1 MKASV
6 QDHNTFTPFELK
18 ILVENEDE
26 AQRIYS
32 LFQTPSVVEAYGL
45 TDIASYMRHLI
56 EKRIVIDGDVRRNCV
71 ESLRYTL
78 NS

>member
-6 QDHNTFTPFELK
+6 QDNNTFSPFELK
-18 ILVENEDE
+18 ILIENEDE

-32 LFQTPSVVEAYGL
+32 LFQTPSVVKAYGL

-56 EKRIVIDGDVRRNCV
+56 EKRITIDGNVCRNCV